1 MGPRSNMKKSGYED
15 IEAGKDKT
23 VPLRSLAVLLIP
35 CTPCT
40 LHATCSYPAR
50 EYMQKLRVAVSLSL
64 VAASR
69 SFRVLS
75 PLFLKDAT
83 NELASTGTLPLRSLA
98 LYCGATTATLD
109 PP

>member
-15 IEAGKDKT
+15 IEASKDKT

-35 CTPCT
+35 
-40 LHATCSYPAR
+40 L
-50 EYMQKLRVAVSLSL
+50 AVSLSL

-69 SFRVLS
+69 SFRVVS